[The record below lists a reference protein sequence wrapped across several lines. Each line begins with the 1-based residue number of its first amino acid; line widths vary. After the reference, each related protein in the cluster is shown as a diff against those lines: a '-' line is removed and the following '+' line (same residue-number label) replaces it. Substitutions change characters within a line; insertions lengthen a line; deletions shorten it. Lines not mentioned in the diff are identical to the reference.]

1 MIALGPSPRC
11 PGPDDADWM
20 FQLDE
25 MDDEIR
31 VLYLELIQQMFLYAV
46 YMSDATQR
54 VDPPPGDAI
63 SRCVEPWQPSQHLK
77 INPVE

>member
-1 MIALGPSPRC
+1 
-11 PGPDDADWM
+11 M

-31 VLYLELIQQMFLYAV
+31 VMYLELIQQMFLHAV
-46 YMSDATQR
+46 YVSSAAQR
-54 VDPPPGDAI
+54 VDPPPGDKI
-63 SRCVEPWQPSQHLK
+63 SRCVEPWQPSPQLK

>member
-1 MIALGPSPRC
+1 
-11 PGPDDADWM
+11 M

-46 YMSDATQR
+46 YMSDAAQR

-63 SRCVEPWQPSQHLK
+63 SRCVEPWQPSPHLK